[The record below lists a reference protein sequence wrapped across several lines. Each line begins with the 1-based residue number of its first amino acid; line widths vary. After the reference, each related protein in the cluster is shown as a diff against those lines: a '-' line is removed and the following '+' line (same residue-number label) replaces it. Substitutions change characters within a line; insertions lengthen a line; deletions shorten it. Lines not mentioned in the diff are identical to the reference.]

1 MNDSQMPKME
11 NLSFQIDFSLGLRK
25 MKGEGIL

>member
-1 MNDSQMPKME
+1 MLKME